1 MGQKMVRFAQLG
13 AARSRQD
20 ESMEVGEVG
29 SKRPSSG
36 CNGVHV
42 VGWIGLIFW
51 LLMRLLTCAWTWTWA
66 FAGWHHS
73 QLHGVAHVA
82 TSAAISGR

>member
-29 SKRPSSG
+29 SKRPSLG
-36 CNGVHV
+36 GNGGHV
-42 VGWIGLIFW
+42 VRWIGLIF
-51 LLMRLLTCAWTWTWA
+51 RLL
-66 FAGWHHS
+66 F
-73 QLHGVAHVA
+73 
-82 TSAAISGR
+82 SACPDPRFSAKYQWREGGYSALPD